1 MSVAAIVQQRGGG
14 VVRNRHASMPT
25 WTSGGGRWGGRGRP
39 GTGNCPAAGTRA
51 DGRGHNGLGRTR
63 QRRVRG
69 RGSHRPAARAS
80 ANRASE
86 PPGGNRRAPRLFHAA
101 TLPAA
106 GSLDEQT
113 TRGRQDS
120 GCSDGDPAAQTRGPP
135 PTWPAS
141 RPSRDSA
148 SRSFQAVPL
157 PAAGVLDGRT
167 APGGQGRERR
177 TGDLA
182 ARAFGNGTSRRNYEH
197 YCQILTIPF

>member
-1 MSVAAIVQQRGGG
+1 MSATGMHPCRRGRAAGG
-14 VVRNRHASMPT
+14 VGAAGDDQGPATARQQGPGRTDADIT
-25 WTSGGGRWGGRGRP
+25 AWGGQGSGGS
-39 GTGNCPAAGTRA
+39 AAGDPTARP
-51 DGRGHNGLGRTR
+51 RGPPPTGPA
-63 QRRVRG
+63 
-69 RGSHRPAARAS
+69 SRPV
-80 ANRASE
+80 
-86 PPGGNRRAPRLFHAA
+86 GNRRAPRLFHAA
-101 TLPAA
+101 TSPAA

-141 RPSRDSA
+141 RPSRDST

-177 TGDLA
+177 TGDPA
-182 ARAFGNGTSRRNYEH
+182 DRASGDGTSKETMNIIVR
-197 YCQILTIPF
+197 F